1 MKTRALWLF
10 VGLSIATPL
19 AAEQPPNGGPCPF
32 GLDDPQLRFD
42 EVEGLFTVTDM
53 APPTDMAPIEPDTGS
68 LPCGYSVSAGD
79 GSRAWIGVDAPSFPR
94 HLVATLQV
102 QTIYLELKADEGIK
116 VIDLP
121 FSLGDQPPIVR
132 TSPEASAH
140 FIPPP
145 TSPFAVSVS
154 VWLTRHTAILAWE
167 QGGDIHYDS
176 LELPATQPFTLALG
190 IDRGRPDPGAF
201 ITLSV
206 VGDATPP
213 ARLGPIEYGLIPEVQ
228 FTPSRLR
235 AGVVDTFPTQFNG
248 ERGTL
253 RFRLVA
259 MESGWGRR

>member
-1 MKTRALWLF
+1 MKTRALCLF

-19 AAEQPPNGGPCPF
+19 AASDPGGDPCPF
-32 GLDDPQLRFD
+32 GANDPQLRFD
-42 EVEGLFTVTDM
+42 AVEGPLAV
-53 APPTDMAPIEPDTGS
+53 APIDDLQAGGP
-68 LPCGYSVSAGD
+68 LPCGYSVSPGD

-94 HLVATLQV
+94 HLVATLEV
-102 QTIYLELKADEGIK
+102 QTIYLALKPDEGIK

-121 FSLGDQPPIVR
+121 FSVGDALPIVR

-145 TSPFAVSVS
+145 TSPFALSVS
-154 VWLTRHTAILAWE
+154 VWLTRDKAILAWE
-167 QGGDIHYDS
+167 EGGDIHYDS
-176 LELPATQPFTLALG
+176 LELPATQRFTLALG

-228 FTPSRLR
+228 LAPSRLR
-235 AGVVDTFPTQFNG
+235 AGVVDTFPTQFDG

-259 MESGWGRR
+259 MESGWGRP